1 MFYIEVIEMA
11 KLISQCPA
19 CGENLKIAKLQCRSC
34 GMELSSDFEFSIFD
48 RLNDDQHNFLLTFLK
63 HRGNMKSLQ
72 EEMNIS
78 YPYAKK
84 KLTELLSALNLNEE
98 ENSIRPEEK
107 VEMRYWF
114 RNTESNKASDMIK
127 SKLAENGGRAIV
139 SSISGNRYSIKAGSD
154 GQHILCDELPPI
166 YTYEVFDV
174 IVDLLKTQPSFKAR
188 KGNARNYK
196 LGEAGC
202 EEDTVAGAILKNY
215 FGKNAGESGL
225 DPVFILA
232 SVLEW
237 AGIAHNGRGYLELTA
252 TYRERL

>member
-1 MFYIEVIEMA
+1 MA
-11 KLISQCPA
+11 KVISTCPA
-19 CGENLKIAKLQCRSC
+19 CGETLKIAKLQCSAC
-34 GMELSSDFEFSIFD
+34 GMELSNDFEISIFEK
-48 RLNDDQHNFLLTFLK
+48 LNKDQYNFLLTFLK
-63 HRGNMKSLQ
+63 HRGNLKLLQ
-72 EEMNIS
+72 EELNIS

-84 KLTELLSALNLNEE
+84 KLTELLSVLNLDEEGKSIQPE
-98 ENSIRPEEK
+98 EN
-107 VEMRYWF
+107 VEMNHSF
-114 RNTESNKASDMIK
+114 RNAKSSRASDIIK
-127 SKLAENGGRAIV
+127 NKLAENGGRAIV
-139 SSISGNRYSIKAGSD
+139 SSISGNRYGIKSASD

-174 IVDLLKTQPSFKAR
+174 IVDLLKAQPNFKAR

-215 FGKNAGESGL
+215 FGKNTGDSGL

-252 TYRERL
+252 SYKERL